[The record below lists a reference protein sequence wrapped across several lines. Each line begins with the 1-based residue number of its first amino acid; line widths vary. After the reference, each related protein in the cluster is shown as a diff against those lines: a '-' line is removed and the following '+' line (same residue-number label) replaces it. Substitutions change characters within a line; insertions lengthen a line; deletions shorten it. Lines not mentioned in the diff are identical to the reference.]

1 VWLQHTA
8 KSFLKRIATSPVLG
22 PFGRPVLRAVLYALS
37 LHHREVV
44 SYDQPERASAIE
56 RVREILAGW
65 PTQVM
70 SADEAYM
77 IRCAVLSTAKVEGD
91 LAEVGVF
98 RGTSAKVICEA
109 KGDRPLHL
117 FDTFE
122 GLPPPGRFDSGFQ
135 AGQYECSLESVRD
148 YLRDFRNV
156 QFYEGHFPVTGEPI
170 QSRCFSFVHL
180 DVDLFE
186 STTAALEF
194 FYPRM
199 NPGAIL
205 ISHDYVAFAA
215 VRRAFDEFFENKC
228 EPVVELSGNQCLVV
242 KITPPIPHA
251 GRQLS

>member
-1 VWLQHTA
+1 MWLQHTA
-8 KSFLKRIATSPVLG
+8 KSSIKRIATSPFLR
-22 PFGRPVLRAVLYALS
+22 PFGRPLLRAIQFGLS

-44 SYDQPERASAIE
+44 NYDQPERALAME
-56 RVREILAGW
+56 RVRKILADW
-65 PTQVM
+65 PTPVM

-77 IRCAVLSTAKVEGD
+77 IRGAVLSTAKVEGD

-122 GLPPPGRFDSGFQ
+122 GLPATSRFDSGFQ
-135 AGQYECSLESVRD
+135 AGQYACSLDSVRD
-148 YLRDFRNV
+148 YLKDFTNV
-156 QFYEGHFPVTGEPI
+156 QFYRGYFPTTGEPI
-170 QSRCFSFVHL
+170 KSLGFSFVHL

-186 STTAALEF
+186 STVAALEF

-205 ISHDYVAFAA
+205 ISHDYVEFAG
-215 VRRAFDEFFENKC
+215 VRRAFDEFFEHKT
-228 EPVVELSGNQCLVV
+228 EPVIELSGNQCLVV
-242 KITPPIPHA
+242 KVTPRPAH
-251 GRQLS
+251 L

>member
-1 VWLQHTA
+1 MTLQKTA
-8 KSFLKRIATSPVLG
+8 KSSFKRIATSPLLG
-22 PFGRPVLRAVLYALS
+22 PVGRPLLRAVQYVLS

-44 SYDQPERASAIE
+44 SYDQPERVSAMK

-77 IRCAVLSTAKVEGD
+77 IRGAVLSTTKIEGD

-122 GLPPPGRFDSGFQ
+122 GLPPTSRFDSGFQ
-135 AGQYECSLESVRD
+135 AGQYACSLDAVRD
-148 YLRDFRNV
+148 YLKDFPNV
-156 QFYEGHFPVTGEPI
+156 QFYKGYFPMTGEPV
-170 QSRCFSFVHL
+170 QSRGFSFVHL

-186 STTAALEF
+186 STVAALEF

-205 ISHDYVAFAA
+205 ISHDYVAFAG
-215 VRRAFDEFFENKC
+215 VRKAFDEFFEHKS
-228 EPVVELSGNQCLVV
+228 EPVIELSGNQCLVV
-242 KITPPIPHA
+242 KVTP
-251 GRQLS
+251 QSSDL

>member
-1 VWLQHTA
+1 MATDTA
-8 KSFLKRIATSPVLG
+8 KSFQADCNQPCPRS
-22 PFGRPVLRAVLYALS
+22 FGRPLLRAVQYA

-56 RVREILAGW
+56 RVRDLAGW

-122 GLPPPGRFDSGFQ
+122 GLPPPSRFDSGFQ
-135 AGQYECSLESVRD
+135 AGQYACSLDSVRD
-148 YLRDFRNV
+148 YLKDFRNV
-156 QFYEGHFPVTGEPI
+156 QLYKGHFPMTGEPI
-170 QSRCFSFVHL
+170 KSRASPSCIW
-180 DVDLFE
+180 
-186 STTAALEF
+186 
-194 FYPRM
+194 M
-199 NPGAIL
+199 WI
-205 ISHDYVAFAA
+205 
-215 VRRAFDEFFENKC
+215 C
-228 EPVVELSGNQCLVV
+228 
-242 KITPPIPHA
+242 
-251 GRQLS
+251 

>member
-1 VWLQHTA
+1 VWLQNTA
-8 KSFLKRIATSPVLG
+8 KSSLKRIATSPLLG
-22 PFGRPVLRAVLYALS
+22 PFGPPLLRAVQYALS

-44 SYDQPERASAIE
+44 SYDQPERALAIE

-70 SADEAYM
+70 SADEAYT
-77 IRCAVLSTAKVEGD
+77 IRGAVLSTAKVEGD

-122 GLPPPGRFDSGFQ
+122 GLPPTSKFDSGFQ
-135 AGQYECSLESVRD
+135 AGQYACSLDSVRD
-148 YLRDFRNV
+148 YLKDFPNV
-156 QFYEGHFPVTGEPI
+156 QFYKGYFPMTGEPI
-170 QSRCFSFVHL
+170 KSRGFSFVHL

-186 STTAALEF
+186 STVAALEF

-199 NPGAIL
+199 NPGGIL
-205 ISHDYVAFAA
+205 ISHDYVEFAG
-215 VRRAFDEFFENKC
+215 VRRAFDGFFEHKS
-228 EPVVELSGNQCLVV
+228 EPVIELSGNQCLVV
-242 KITPPIPHA
+242 KVTPRPA
-251 GRQLS
+251 DL

>member
-1 VWLQHTA
+1 MWSQQTA
-8 KSFLKRIATSPVLG
+8 KSSLKRIATSPLLG
-22 PFGRPVLRAVLYALS
+22 PLGRPLLRAIQYALS

-44 SYDQPERASAIE
+44 SYDQPERASAME
-56 RVREILAGW
+56 RVREILADW

-77 IRCAVLSTAKVEGD
+77 IRGAVLSTAKVEGD

-122 GLPPPGRFDSGFQ
+122 GLPPSGRFDSGFQ
-135 AGQYECSLESVRD
+135 AGQYACSLDSVRD
-148 YLRDFRNV
+148 YLKDFPNV
-156 QFYEGHFPVTGEPI
+156 QFYKGYFPMTGEPI
-170 QSRCFSFVHL
+170 KSRGFSFVHL

-186 STTAALEF
+186 STVAAIQF

-205 ISHDYVAFAA
+205 ISHDYVAAA
-215 VRRAFDEFFENKC
+215 GVRRAFDAFFADKC
-228 EPVVELSGNQCLVV
+228 EAVIELSGNQCLVV
-242 KITPPIPHA
+242 KVTPRSA
-251 GRQLS
+251 DL

>member
-1 VWLQHTA
+1 VWLQRTA
-8 KSFLKRIATSPVLG
+8 KSSLKRVATSRLLG
-22 PFGRPVLRAVLYALS
+22 PFGPPLLRAVQYALS

-44 SYDQPERASAIE
+44 RYDQPERASAME
-56 RVREILAGW
+56 RVREILADW

-77 IRCAVLSTAKVEGD
+77 IRSAVLSTAKVEGD

-109 KGDRPLHL
+109 KGDRRLHL

-122 GLPPPGRFDSGFQ
+122 GLPPTSRFDAGFQ
-135 AGQYECSLESVRD
+135 TGQYACSLESVRD
-148 YLRDFRNV
+148 YLRDYPNV
-156 QFYEGHFPVTGEPI
+156 QFYKGCFPVTGEPVK
-170 QSRCFSFVHL
+170 SRGFSFVHL

-186 STTAALEF
+186 STVAALQF

-205 ISHDYVAFAA
+205 ISHDYVEFAG
-215 VRRAFDEFFENKC
+215 VRRAFDGFFEHKS
-228 EPVVELSGNQCLVV
+228 EPVIELSGNQCLVV
-242 KITPPIPHA
+242 KVTPRSA
-251 GRQLS
+251 DL

>member
-1 VWLQHTA
+1 MTLQDTV
-8 KSFLKRIATSPVLG
+8 KSSLTRIATSPVLG
-22 PFGRPVLRAVLYALS
+22 PFGPPLLRAAQYALS

-44 SYDQPERASAIE
+44 SYNQPQRVSVIE
-56 RVREILAGW
+56 RVREILADW

-77 IRCAVLSTAKVEGD
+77 IRGAVLSTANVEGD

-109 KGDRPLHL
+109 KGGRPLHL

-122 GLPPPGRFDSGFQ
+122 GLPPTGRFDSGLQ
-135 AGQYECSLESVRD
+135 TGQYACSLDSVRD
-148 YLRDFRNV
+148 YLKAFPNV
-156 QFYEGHFPVTGEPI
+156 QFYKGYFPLTGEPVKT
-170 QSRCFSFVHL
+170 RGFCFVHL

-186 STTAALEF
+186 STVAALQF

-199 NPGAIL
+199 NPGAVL
-205 ISHDYVAFAA
+205 ISHDYVEFAG

-228 EPVVELSGNQCLVV
+228 EPVIELSGNQCLVV
-242 KITPPIPHA
+242 KVTPKSA
-251 GRQLS
+251 NL